1 MLNYIKNNKKVASYM
16 KDNKFVNK
24 KVDDFVDTFA
34 ELLVALGLV
43 VLLFLIFGIL

>member
-1 MLNYIKNNKKVASYM
+1 M

-24 KVDDFVDTFA
+24 RVDDFVDTFA

>member
-1 MLNYIKNNKKVASYM
+1 M

-24 KVDDFVDTFA
+24 KVDDFVSTFA

>member
-1 MLNYIKNNKKVASYM
+1 M

-24 KVDDFVDTFA
+24 KVDDFVSTFA
-34 ELLVALGLV
+34 ELLVALGLT

>member
-1 MLNYIKNNKKVASYM
+1 M

-24 KVDDFVDTFA
+24 KVDDFIDTFA

>member
-1 MLNYIKNNKKVASYM
+1 MLNYMKKEMNYM
-16 KDNKFVNK
+16 KDNKFVDK

>member
-1 MLNYIKNNKKVASYM
+1 M
-16 KDNKFVNK
+16 KDDKFVNK
-24 KVDDFVDTFA
+24 KVDDFVSTFA

>member
-1 MLNYIKNNKKVASYM
+1 M

>member
-1 MLNYIKNNKKVASYM
+1 M
-16 KDNKFVNK
+16 KDNKFVDK
-24 KVDDFVDTFA
+24 RVDGFVDTLA

>member
-1 MLNYIKNNKKVASYM
+1 MKNNRIGVNYM

-24 KVDDFVDTFA
+24 KVDDFIDTFA

>member
-1 MLNYIKNNKKVASYM
+1 M
-16 KDNKFVNK
+16 KDNKFVDK

>member
-1 MLNYIKNNKKVASYM
+1 M
-16 KDNKFVNK
+16 KDDKFVNK
-24 KVDDFVDTFA
+24 KVDDFIDTFA

>member
-1 MLNYIKNNKKVASYM
+1 M

-24 KVDDFVDTFA
+24 KVDDLVNTFA

>member
-1 MLNYIKNNKKVASYM
+1 MKKEMNYM
-16 KDNKFVNK
+16 KDNKFVDK

>member
-1 MLNYIKNNKKVASYM
+1 MSYM

-34 ELLVALGLV
+34 ELLVALGLTA
-43 VLLFLIFGIL
+43 LIFLIFGIL